1 MAGRAGMTPF
11 ERSLS
16 EPIIRGVMAWPFCAR
31 PMNKYLFALL
41 LCILAS
47 AGHAQSGSTGAVPT
61 VRICDDKGCS
71 DRPRDSATFNAT
83 KDDAPEETRRLA
95 ALEDMA
101 SKDPRAAF
109 DLGMRLLR
117 GDGVRIDGHQALRWL
132 REAGER
138 GDLRA
143 QAALGRIY
151 LTGLQE
157 MGSDPAEAERWLSMA
172 ADRGDKESAKL
183 LPEASQAKKDE
194 RARYRWREYHRK
206 NGNVWWYGSYPY
218 YWVWRTGHWTLY

>member
-1 MAGRAGMTPF
+1 LRLDYWAMLAVLAIP
-11 ERSLS
+11 L
-16 EPIIRGVMAWPFCAR
+16 GV
-31 PMNKYLFALL
+31 
-41 LCILAS
+41 
-47 AGHAQSGSTGAVPT
+47 GAQAPQKDAPAT

-71 DRPRDSATFNAT
+71 DRPRDSATFDPT
-83 KDDAPEETRRLA
+83 KDDNPEETRRLE
-95 ALEDMA
+95 ALKQMA
-101 SKDPRAAF
+101 SKDPRASF

-117 GDGVRIDGHQALRWL
+117 GDGVRMDGYQALKWL

-138 GDLRA
+138 GELRA

-183 LPEASQAKKDE
+183 LPEARAAKKDAQ
-194 RARYRWREYHRK
+194 ARFRWREYHRK
-206 NGNVWWYGSYPY
+206 NGYGWWYAGYPY
-218 YWVWRTGHWTLY
+218 YWVWRPGGWALH